1 MIIAKNKEEK
11 LMQILRTQA
20 DIFYLPKTTEAVCIT
35 TNGITDKNG
44 NAVMGKGIALQ
55 AKNLFHCETKLGK
68 YLKAYGNRCF
78 NLGRYK
84 RKQDNE
90 IFTLISFP
98 TKHHWKE
105 MSDIALIRKSAK
117 ELTAICDKFNI
128 TKCYLPPVGCGAGGL
143 NWEVDVEPWLSK
155 ALDDRFI
162 IVRR

>member
-1 MIIAKNKEEK
+1 
-11 LMQILRTQA
+11 MQILRTQT

-35 TNGITDKNG
+35 TNGIVDKNG

-55 AKNLFHCETKLGK
+55 AKNLFHCEAKLGQ
-68 YLKAYGNRCF
+68 YLKTYGNRCF

-84 RKQDNE
+84 RDNE

-105 MSDIALIRKSAK
+105 KSDITLICKSAI
-117 ELTAICDKFNI
+117 ELIAICDKFNI
-128 TKCYLPPVGCGAGGL
+128 TKCYLPLIGCGAGGL
-143 NWEVDVEPWLSK
+143 NWEVDVEPRLFNM
-155 ALDDRFI
+155 LDDRFI